1 MFLKIILVIVFVKLL
16 TDLLWIKEGL
26 PSSIEQEPL
35 NAVGKNASEDGTV
48 SSCNINIK
56 FPNPVYYTNDK
67 GEQVFSHYNTAN
79 NYINNDWKNIN
90 KSANP
95 DDCG

>member
-26 PSSIEQEPL
+26 PAVVDQEQL
-35 NAVGKNASEDGTV
+35 TTIKMSDSDNATADG
-48 SSCNINIK
+48 CNINIV

-67 GEQVFSHYNTAN
+67 GEQVLSNYDTKN

-90 KSANP
+90 KAANP

>member
-26 PSSIEQEPL
+26 PGVIDQEQLTTIKMSESD
-35 NAVGKNASEDGTV
+35 NATA
-48 SSCNINIK
+48 SSCNINII

-67 GEQVFSHYNTAN
+67 GEKVLSHYNTNN

-95 DDCG
+95 DDC